1 MSIPNFDHERLKA
14 VLAKWLTPSA
24 HITTPER
31 LFGRIRKLDQIQRA
45 FNSSGRH
52 VFIYGDRGVGKTSL
66 AVTAAH
72 LEQYASED
80 PVYVVCGESSTFS
93 SIMVS
98 IGVNALPIKERMET
112 QGSKAAFGF
121 GVAGLGSANFTSEGK
136 AIASFDPPRDI
147 NEAIN
152 VIKYINT
159 RRKGVTVIV
168 IDELARIKDP
178 AEKKKI
184 AEFVNS
190 VSSVQDK
197 SKFIF
202 SGIGS
207 TVEDLLGNHPSA
219 ARKIEAIE
227 LEKITH
233 DQLWNI
239 VQSVANELGV
249 EVARE
254 FLLRSG
260 ILSDGFPHYV
270 HLIAENL
277 FWAMHDDQKE
287 TSKTTL
293 DHFKIAVRG
302 ALERS
307 DVEHRSAYLQATQKT
322 KNTIDYEMALWAL
335 ADKTETRRQISSIY
349 EDSYKKIKLQSG
361 EGLTL
366 NKSSLNNRLLNLRK
380 SSHGEVVIGYGAGWF
395 AFRENIMRGYVRLV
409 AETRGISL
417 AKDVAS

>member
-1 MSIPNFDHERLKA
+1 MIGFRLA
-14 VLAKWLTPSA
+14 
-24 HITTPER
+24 
-31 LFGRIRKLDQIQRA
+31 
-45 FNSSGRH
+45 
-52 VFIYGDRGVGKTSL
+52 
-66 AVTAAH
+66 
-72 LEQYASED
+72 
-80 PVYVVCGESSTFS
+80 
-93 SIMVS
+93 
-98 IGVNALPIKERMET
+98 
-112 QGSKAAFGF
+112 
-121 GVAGLGSANFTSEGK
+121 
-136 AIASFDPPRDI
+136 
-147 NEAIN
+147 
-152 VIKYINT
+152 
-159 RRKGVTVIV
+159 
-168 IDELARIKDP
+168 
-178 AEKKKI
+178 
-184 AEFVNS
+184 VNS